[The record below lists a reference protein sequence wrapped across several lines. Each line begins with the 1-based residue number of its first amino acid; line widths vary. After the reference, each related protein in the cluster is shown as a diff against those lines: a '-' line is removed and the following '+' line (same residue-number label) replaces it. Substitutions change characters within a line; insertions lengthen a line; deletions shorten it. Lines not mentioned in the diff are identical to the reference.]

1 MPLIVI
7 NCVALTETL
16 LENELFGHERGAFTG
31 ADRQQK
37 GKLEMADGGTIFLDE
52 IGDMSLPLQAKLLR
66 VLQDREFHRVGGSKT
81 VSVNIRVIAA
91 TNKDLRQAV
100 RAGQFREDL
109 YFRLNVISFTLPPLR
124 DRPGDIVPLAHF
136 FLDRHMKD
144 AKRPGMTLSAGAL
157 DALARYPWP
166 GNIRELDN
174 VIARAVVLSP
184 TEIIEPGMLALLPDD
199 AALRAQTNAHL
210 PYLDL
215 PYHESIHEHSRYIIT
230 RAIERA
236 GGNQTKAAEFLRL
249 QRTYL
254 ARLIKLRKEG
264 RQERV
269 SECAE

>member
-1 MPLIVI
+1 
-7 NCVALTETL
+7 
-16 LENELFGHERGAFTG
+16 
-31 ADRQQK
+31 
-37 GKLEMADGGTIFLDE
+37 
-52 IGDMSLPLQAKLLR
+52 
-66 VLQDREFHRVGGSKT
+66 
-81 VSVNIRVIAA
+81 
-91 TNKDLRQAV
+91 
-100 RAGQFREDL
+100 
-109 YFRLNVISFTLPPLR
+109 
-124 DRPGDIVPLAHF
+124 VPLAHF
-136 FLDRHMKD
+136 FLDRHIKD
-144 AKRPGMTLSAGAL
+144 AKRPGMTLSGGAL

-184 TEIIEPGMLALLPDD
+184 TETIEPGMLALLPDD
-199 AALRAQTNAHL
+199 AALRAQANTHL

-215 PYHESIHEHSRYIIT
+215 PYHESIHEHSRYIIA

-254 ARLIKLRKEG
+254 ARLIKLQKEG